1 MRVKGLRMTH
11 ANALIDIIAT
21 VKNIYTKENPDLVCN
36 ERNENYPFRD
46 ITIGAWLERHPSTIK
61 HCLKSRTISKKI
73 IQTFHALL
81 QNTDWVNN
89 NILKHVREEENRLEV
104 TEKINVYLKKMADP
118 ITVASQKITLTE
130 ISLNLIGKHGKKRT
144 ESIKLYLPELALPFA
159 QLFKLLTTK
168 KNKKAIMPP
177 FFNLKNNYFHKKYFP
192 EKQIPFVFFNILYI
206 KLLDEKFI
214 KEEIFSI
221 FQEKEEK
228 TSLRN
233 LIQKFRE
240 AMKHFKENVK
250 KTFKDEES
258 LEGKKLFIS
267 IENEMKYFSYRLK
280 VKKNPFHHLL
290 LPP

>member
-1 MRVKGLRMTH
+1 
-11 ANALIDIIAT
+11 
-21 VKNIYTKENPDLVCN
+21 
-36 ERNENYPFRD
+36 
-46 ITIGAWLERHPSTIK
+46 
-61 HCLKSRTISKKI
+61 
-73 IQTFHALL
+73 
-81 QNTDWVNN
+81 
-89 NILKHVREEENRLEV
+89 
-104 TEKINVYLKKMADP
+104 
-118 ITVASQKITLTE
+118 
-130 ISLNLIGKHGKKRT
+130 
-144 ESIKLYLPELALPFA
+144 
-159 QLFKLLTTK
+159 LFKLLTTK